1 MFEALNPLT
10 STGTDLPLSTYP
22 FRFRKVIPVI
32 CLSQDLKIIEW
43 KDLPH
48 QSLRTL

>member
-22 FRFRKVIPVI
+22 FRFRKVLPVT

-48 QSLRTL
+48 QLLHTL